1 VPTFDDSRKYVSSI
15 RTTIRNNVRTALLAN
30 SSVTAL
36 VADRVT
42 IGRDNVTESA
52 DWPAIYIV
60 PIRDETNTHT
70 LSVARQQRRKMIL
83 GIEYWVKPTSTT
95 APCEDSID
103 AGADAIATAVLADTT
118 QAGACAD
125 TILTSLD
132 YMVEGREELR
142 FGRGLIT
149 FETTYF
155 TRES

>member
-1 VPTFDDSRKYVSSI
+1 MQRNRTMSNVRK
-15 RTTIRNNVRTALLAN
+15 TIRDNIRTALLGNAT
-30 SSVTAL
+30 VTAL

-52 DWPAIYIV
+52 EWPAIYIV

-70 LSVARQQRRKMIL
+70 MSVARQQRRKMIL

-103 AGADAIATAVLADTT
+103 EGADAIATAVLADTT

>member
-1 VPTFDDSRKYVSSI
+1 MPTFDDSHKYVSSI

-42 IGRDNVTESA
+42 IGRDNVTGSD

-70 LSVARQQRRKMIL
+70 MSVARQQRRKMIL
-83 GIEYWVKPTSTT
+83 GIEYWVKVALDATPVG
-95 APCEDSID
+95 DDID
-103 AGADAIATAVLADTT
+103 TGADAIATAVHADTT
-118 QAGACAD
+118 QDGSCAD
-125 TILTSLD
+125 SVLTSLD

-149 FETTYF
+149 FEITYF

>member
-70 LSVARQQRRKMIL
+70 LSVARQQRRKMIH
-83 GIEYWVKPTSTT
+83 
-95 APCEDSID
+95 
-103 AGADAIATAVLADTT
+103 
-118 QAGACAD
+118 
-125 TILTSLD
+125 
-132 YMVEGREELR
+132 RH
-142 FGRGLIT
+142 
-149 FETTYF
+149 
-155 TRES
+155 